1 LALPLTNAKRVDVGV
16 TRSVNTKSKAFDDS
30 TARYA
35 LGFTLLLKP
44 TVSTVNDKIVK
55 SILIELTYKNP
66 QRLYVWGYVDEKK
79 LFINIEGNY

>member
-1 LALPLTNAKRVDVGV
+1 VLTPRVSTIGE
-16 TRSVNTKSKAFDDS
+16 TLSFTKSKAF
-30 TARYA
+30 
-35 LGFTLLLKP
+35 GFTLLLKP